1 MKKTLSRIL
10 AAAVLILPVSCFTLA
25 GCGQT
30 EAPAAPAAS
39 AHSLSYDAGDAPAQ
53 TTTAEAAAPMLHGV
67 LLAMLNQG
75 AEEFDPADRALA
87 WESLYNMLSLYGQL
101 DNRSEYEGEDLLL
114 PAETVR
120 DYAAASIPGFDE
132 LGELPEEL
140 SDRMAYQSES
150 GCYLVTCGE
159 DGMTRLEL
167 SDPAWENGVVRID
180 GELIFAADESVIAGF
195 RAGLTPS
202 DNMLG
207 FTLEYMEMA

>member
-1 MKKTLSRIL
+1 MKKTLNYIL
-10 AAAVLILPVSCFTLA
+10 AAALLLLPVSLT
-25 GCGQT
+25 GCGQA
-30 EAPAAPAAS
+30 ESPAAPAAS
-39 AHSLSYDAGDAPAQ
+39 VRNLSYDPGDAPAQ
-53 TTTAEAAAPMLHGV
+53 TTTADAAAPMLHGV

-75 AEEFDPADRALA
+75 AEKFDPADRTLA

-120 DYAAASIPGFDE
+120 DYAASSIPGFDT
-132 LGELPEEL
+132 LGELPKEL
-140 SDRMAYQSES
+140 SDRMAYQSET

-159 DGMTRLEL
+159 GSMARMEL

-180 GELIFAADESVIAGF
+180 GALIFEADGSVIAGF

-207 FTLEYMEMA
+207 FTLEYMELT